1 MGVHSPSS
9 NICRMSTETGLCE
22 GCQRTIDE
30 IVAWSRSADAE
41 KRAILDIVARRREQL
56 GLGAATVTAGAAS

>member
-1 MGVHSPSS
+1 MSVPSPCI
-9 NICRMSTETGLCE
+9 NICRMSADTGLCE

-30 IVAWSRSADAE
+30 IARWGRSTDVE

-56 GLGAATVTAGAAS
+56 GLQALAVAAGGAS